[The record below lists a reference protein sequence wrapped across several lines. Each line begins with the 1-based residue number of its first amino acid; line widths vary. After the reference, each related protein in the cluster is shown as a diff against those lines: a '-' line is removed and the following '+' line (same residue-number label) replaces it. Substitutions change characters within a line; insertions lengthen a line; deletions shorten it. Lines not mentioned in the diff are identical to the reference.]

1 MGVVRTSLTELVGLL
16 NNAIAPDHVTL
27 DDGSA
32 GGTTGRSGAGE
43 SLSGE
48 SDDPDDPSGTTIRP
62 TALTR
67 VGRSRRDGP
76 VLDLE
81 LTARIE
87 CRGPNQLDN
96 LEKLLLAVEHHS
108 QYATAPVPETPI
120 GSDRETLGF
129 LVRIPVSVRLEEP
142 SGPPVREPLI
152 TRLEAGRTISGRV
165 LDSHNNGIPHARIRV
180 HSSANAVVSDDSG
193 RFEVLASADE
203 LQNFAV
209 AVRGTE
215 RQLTATTRTLPVTLR
230 WE

>member
-27 DDGSA
+27 DDGS
-32 GGTTGRSGAGE
+32 RSG
-43 SLSGE
+43 

-108 QYATAPVPETPI
+108 QYATAPVTETTDQTP
-120 GSDRETLGF
+120 GLGF
-129 LVRIPVSVRLEEP
+129 LVRIPVSVRLDEP

-152 TRLEAGRTISGRV
+152 TRLVAGRTISGRL

-203 LQNFAV
+203 LQHFAV

-215 RQLTATTRTLPVTLR
+215 RQVTATTRTLPVTIR

>member
-1 MGVVRTSLTELVGLL
+1 MGVVQTSLTDLVGLL
-16 NNAIAPDHVTL
+16 NDAIKPDRITV
-27 DDGSA
+27 DDGSRSNGSDQ
-32 GGTTGRSGAGE
+32 GGR
-43 SLSGE
+43 
-48 SDDPDDPSGTTIRP
+48 DDPDEPPDSPVTIRP

-81 LTARIE
+81 LTARVD
-87 CRGPNQLDN
+87 CRGPRRLDN
-96 LEKLLLAVEHHS
+96 LEKLLIAVERHS
-108 QYATAPVPETPI
+108 QYTTVMAPESGARKEAEP
-120 GSDRETLGF
+120 GLGF
-129 LVRIPVSVRLEEP
+129 LILIPVSVHVEEP

-152 TRLEAGRTISGRV
+152 TRTVVGRTISGR
-165 LDSHNNGIPHARIRV
+165 LMDSHNNGIPHARIRV

-203 LQNFAV
+203 LQHFAV

-215 RQLTATTRTLPVTLR
+215 RQLTATTSTLPVTIR

>member
-16 NNAIAPDHVTL
+16 NNAIAPEHVTL
-27 DDGSA
+27 SDGS
-32 GGTTGRSGAGE
+32 RSG
-43 SLSGE
+43 

-81 LTARIE
+81 LTARVD
-87 CRGPNQLDN
+87 CRGPHQLDN

-108 QYATAPVPETPI
+108 QYATAPVPDQELAAET
-120 GSDRETLGF
+120 DREALGF
-129 LVRIPVSVRLEEP
+129 LVRIPVSVRLDEP

-152 TRLEAGRTISGRV
+152 TRLVAGRTISGRL

-203 LQNFAV
+203 LQHFAV

-215 RQLTATTRTLPVTLR
+215 RQVTATTKTLPVTIR